1 MHLQLLSTAFF
12 FLTPSLLQKD
22 NNYILKTV
30 ACVAERTD
38 WDRQKAMWQLSSD
51 IWPATLLTQD
61 WTSGGCRTITAVIL
75 RWGCGGVQRHL
86 ENSLGYISAEML
98 MSLQQNAIVILRVW
112 PTFYDDEDGKKLKCI
127 KLDYKFHQISW
138 TICNPLNCL
147 FLKPNRAGHVA
158 STQKCF
164 LKYYFVDELQKKK
177 KKQGSKFPFNISGML

>member
-1 MHLQLLSTAFF
+1 MRSWKNWLGQREGYVTAVFRY
-12 FLTPSLLQKD
+12 LTCHPVDTGLDFWRMQ
-22 NNYILKTV
+22 NHH
-30 ACVAERTD
+30 
-38 WDRQKAMWQLSSD
+38 SSD
-51 IWPATLLTQD
+51 SSMGVRWCAETLREFFRLHLCWDANVTAAECHHYPESLTYF
-61 WTSGGCRTITAVIL
+61 L
-75 RWGCGGVQRHL
+75 RWWG
-86 ENSLGYISAEML
+86 
-98 MSLQQNAIVILRVW
+98 W
-112 PTFYDDEDGKKLKCI
+112 KKLKCI